1 MTDLLISDVAARSG
15 FSATTLRYYEQI
27 GLVSPAGR
35 TASGYRLYDERA
47 VERLAFVARA
57 KALGLGLDE
66 IVELAALWDDDRC
79 GPVQDRLRTLLAAK
93 RDELRDRIGELVAL
107 AAELDGVARRLGAHT
122 PDGPCDDAC
131 GCLAEAPE
139 PTATPPN
146 TTLGRRT
153 GASDAA
159 TKSVALTRRRADR
172 GDVPVACTL
181 SASEMPGRLDDWR
194 ALLDRARHRTATATG
209 VRVAFPSEPG
219 LAGRVAELAR
229 AEQSCCAF
237 FTFTLELDAD
247 EIVLDV
253 AAPPDAL
260 DVVAAL
266 FGTAP

>member
-47 VERLAFVARA
+47 IERLAFVARA
-57 KALGLGLDE
+57 KTLGLGLDE
-66 IVELAALWDDDRC
+66 IVELATLWDDDRC
-79 GPVQDRLRTLLAAK
+79 GPVQDRLRALLDAK

-131 GCLAEAPE
+131 GCLADAPE
-139 PTATPPN
+139 PAASAT
-146 TTLGRRT
+146 
-153 GASDAA
+153 
-159 TKSVALTRRRADR
+159 SVALTRRADR
-172 GDVPVACTL
+172 AEVPVACTL
-181 SASEMPGRLDDWR
+181 SAGEVPGRVAEWR
-194 ALLDRARHRTATATG
+194 AVLDRARHRAATATG
-209 VRVAFPSEPG
+209 VRVSVPSEPG

-229 AEQSCCAF
+229 AEQGCCAF
-237 FTFTLELDAD
+237 FAFTLALDAD

-253 AAPPDAL
+253 AAPPDAR

>member
-35 TASGYRLYDERA
+35 SASGYRLYDERA

-66 IVELAALWDDDRC
+66 IVELAAMWDDDRC
-79 GPVQDRLRTLLAAK
+79 GPVQDRLRSLLAAK
-93 RDELRDRIGELVAL
+93 RDELSSRIGELVAL

-122 PDGPCDDAC
+122 PDGPCDDTC
-131 GCLAEAPE
+131 GCLGDGPAPV
-139 PTATPPN
+139 ATP
-146 TTLGRRT
+146 T
-153 GASDAA
+153 
-159 TKSVALTRRRADR
+159 SVALTRRVDGHRPEPATLGPR
-172 GDVPVACTL
+172 NDVAVACTL
-181 SASEMPGRLDDWR
+181 AAGEVPGRVAEWR
-194 ALLDRARHRTATATG
+194 AVLDRARRRTATAAG

-219 LAGRVAELAR
+219 LAGRIAELAR
-229 AEQSCCAF
+229 AEQGCCAF
-237 FTFTLELDAD
+237 FAFTLELAAD

-253 AAPPDAL
+253 AAPSDAR